1 MSGENAKF
9 KPFLVIIAVP
19 SPTANLQFASFKS
32 IPGKH
37 VLMSAEIWN
46 PETPL
51 PLLDGSTSVYEA
63 DRYVV
68 IDRIH

>member
-1 MSGENAKF
+1 MSGENAEF
-9 KPFLVIIAVP
+9 KPFLVIVAVL
-19 SPTANLQFASFKS
+19 SLAANLQFASFKS
-32 IPGKH
+32 VPGKH
-37 VLMSAEIWN
+37 TEIWN

-51 PLLDGSTSVYEA
+51 PLLDGSTSLYGA